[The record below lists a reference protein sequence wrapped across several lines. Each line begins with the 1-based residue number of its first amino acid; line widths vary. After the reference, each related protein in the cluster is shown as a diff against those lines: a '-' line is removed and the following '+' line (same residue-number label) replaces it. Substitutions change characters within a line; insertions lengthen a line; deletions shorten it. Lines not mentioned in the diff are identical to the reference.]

1 KGNEILHTAFTNVP
15 GLPDDDN
22 RLRNVLNITTVSCD
36 VTGSPAPRLTWT
48 KDGKPLSREKTLHI
62 QSVHMDDAGLYTC
75 TATNKYGSTNYSL
88 NVTIMCNQA
97 SKDLI
102 GINKASED
110 WVEGKPQTVS
120 CDVTGSP
127 APRLTWTKDGK
138 PLSREKTLHIQ
149 SVHMDD
155 AGLYTCTATNEYG
168 STNSSLNVTIMCK

>member
-1 KGNEILHTAFTNVP
+1 
-15 GLPDDDN
+15 
-22 RLRNVLNITTVSCD
+22 
-36 VTGSPAPRLTWT
+36 
-48 KDGKPLSREKTLHI
+48 
-62 QSVHMDDAGLYTC
+62 MDDAGLYTC

-88 NVTIMCNQA
+88 NVTIMYA
-97 SKDLI
+97 PTV

-168 STNSSLNVTIMCK
+168 STNSSLNVTIMYAPTVGINKASEDWVEGKPQTVSCDVTGSPAPRLNLDQ